1 MRSILLAVLIFL
13 IIYLIYQDDLETFI
27 SGRSTCNQLDG
38 RCYKTVSKFENPEKA
53 SEILAYLNLFSINLL
68 KHLRNKYI
76 WNYHPSVHARE
87 ISEFLISNYNPDGI
101 IENAPTSSV
110 NTSYV
115 DDKGKVFAICLREK
129 TSGNNHFQ
137 DLHDLE
143 FVVIH
148 ELAHMA
154 TESFGHEKDYWTHF
168 KFLLKEA
175 KEAGLHNPINYR
187 INPINYCS
195 LEVTYNPYHDEFLK
209 DI

>member
-1 MRSILLAVLIFL
+1 MKPILLAVLVCL
-13 IIYLIYQDDLETFI
+13 IIYLIYQDDLDTFI
-27 SGRSTCNQLDG
+27 SSRNTCNQLDG
-38 RCYKTVSKFENPEKA
+38 RCYKTVSKFDHPEKA

-101 IENAPTSSV
+101 IENAPNSSV

-129 TSGNNHFQ
+129 MSGNNNFH

-154 TESFGHEKDYWTHF
+154 TESYGHEKDYWTHF

-187 INPINYCS
+187 LNPMNYCS

-209 DI
+209 NL